1 MKITKSRLRQI
12 IKEEVE
18 SDPALLKALSKL
30 TGTIEELDVSIDFLS
45 AAVVGG
51 DPQFIGSRQK
61 SMGRAYRPTPQD
73 TPSPKLNEEDEGYSD
88 TVCKELVGTLG
99 ELQDKIA
106 VQKEKEAIET
116 QNQIDVLENIMTIKG
131 CLEEQI

>member
-1 MKITKSRLRQI
+1 MKITKSRLKQI
-12 IKEEVE
+12 IKEEIE

-51 DPQFIGSRQK
+51 DPRFIGSQQK
-61 SMGRAYRPTPQD
+61 SMGRAYKPQTQD
-73 TPSPKLNEEDEGYSD
+73 LPSSKLNEEDEGYSD
-88 TVCKELVGTLG
+88 IVCKELVGTLG

-106 VQKEKEAIET
+106 IQKEKDALET
-116 QNQIDVLENIMTIKG
+116 QNQIDVLENIMVIKG